1 MLRRVAVIGPER
13 RRTGTGP
20 FVAAYLRQAGCSV
33 AGWDRAAACR
43 LLDPGAPRPEV
54 DAVAICSPA
63 ETHLDYLE
71 AAVAKGLHVF
81 CEKPIV
87 WPADHSPAT
96 FETLILRLAEALDF
110 AKRQRLVVH
119 ENTQWVY
126 TLQEFRRLA
135 GDCEPNEVRRF
146 RCELS
151 PSSGNAPEM
160 LMECSAHANSLLL
173 ELGCDG
179 VEDLRLSLAEAAL
192 AVGFQ
197 SRSVSGAPVEVEY
210 RFTQQTRQP
219 RAAAY
224 AINGRR
230 VERRVEM
237 DGYRIFLAFGA
248 QEHPI
253 PDPLQ
258 CSVEDFVAK
267 IAAPEPGRPS
277 SILANLRMSCSMLK
291 GCHDYA

>member
-1 MLRRVAVIGPER
+1 MLHRLAVIGPER

-20 FVAAYLRQAGCSV
+20 FVAEYLRQAGCSV
-33 AGWDRAAACR
+33 VGWDRADAGHWLA
-43 LLDPGAPRPEV
+43 PGAPRPEV

-63 ETHLDYLE
+63 ETHFEYLVS
-71 AAVAKGLHVF
+71 ALAKGLHVF
-81 CEKPIV
+81 CEKPVV
-87 WPADHSPAT
+87 WPADHSVAA
-96 FETLILRLAEALDF
+96 FAALILGLEKALD
-110 AKRQRLVVH
+110 AARLKHLVVH

-126 TLQEFRRLA
+126 TLKDFRRLA
-135 GDCEPNEVRRF
+135 GNCEPNEIRRF

-151 PSSGNAPEM
+151 PSSGTAPEM

-179 VEDLRLSLAEAAL
+179 LEDLRTDVAEAVL
-192 AVGFQ
+192 EVGFR
-197 SRSVSGAPVEVEY
+197 SRAVSGAPVEVQY
-210 RFTQQTRQP
+210 RFAQKTRQP

-224 AINGRR
+224 EINGRR

-237 DGYRIFLAFGA
+237 NGYRVFLAFGG

-253 PDPLQ
+253 RDPLQ
-258 CSVEDFVAK
+258 SSVEDFLAK
-267 IAAPEPGRPS
+267 ISAPEQRQPS

-291 GCHDYA
+291 ACHDYA